1 LAVQFR
7 LIGVDLLL
15 LICLSLLLALKLIAD
30 QQAGAEPKRTADG
43 GTHSRMTHSCSDNTS
58 NSGAAKGTD
67 ASILLPRVVN
77 DPPEQPTAI
86 NTRKI
91 RVIAQACF
99 MSRPSFGL
107 LAESDENFNRSNPT
121 HQTVL
126 V

>member
-67 ASILLPRVVN
+67 ASILLATDRHKHKKNKSNCSSLLHESSFVRF
-77 DPPEQPTAI
+77 ASRI
-86 NTRKI
+86 RRK
-91 RVIAQACF
+91 F
-99 MSRPSFGL
+99 
-107 LAESDENFNRSNPT
+107 
-121 HQTVL
+121 
-126 V
+126 